1 MIKVTVGGQDVALD
15 LSRTLAQSGI
25 RPGSTLKLKL
35 TGLLGGMPTGHPEP
49 AARAPA
55 QSAAPA
61 TATPLDADAGPS
73 EHLDCAAR
81 ALVRA
86 EGLALGLAGDL
97 AYIFALAP
105 SGSDPGD
112 HDLRKDLAAD
122 AAASDASSPPDH
134 RAMEAR
140 LALESEAVLRRERD
154 SLLDWKVGLELGLPE
169 LGGPAQVVRGFRGL
183 HEVERKSASLDARVL
198 ELEQQLA
205 LARADIER
213 EQRATAAEKEMVASF
228 KAEEILLRD
237 AKVLE
242 LQQEL
247 QTTKA
252 HILKSLL
259 YSDFTDF

>member
-1 MIKVTVGGQDVALD
+1 MRTLEILSKNQRQELDKAKAQLRDLPDARRKAAALD
-15 LSRTLAQSGI
+15 T
-25 RPGSTLKLKL
+25 
-35 TGLLGGMPTGHPEP
+35 
-49 AARAPA
+49 ARA
-55 QSAAPA
+55 
-61 TATPLDADAGPS
+61 S
-73 EHLDCAAR
+73 EDELKQR
-81 ALVRA
+81 VER
-86 EGLALGLAGDL
+86 
-97 AYIFALAP
+97 
-105 SGSDPGD
+105 
-112 HDLRKDLAAD
+112 
-122 AAASDASSPPDH
+122 
-134 RAMEAR
+134 MEAR
-140 LALESEAVLRRERD
+140 LAAALESEAVLRRERD

-183 HEVERKSASLDARVL
+183 QEKVLVLEGEVCALKERQQTLCAKGMAATEAQQVVERKSASLDARVL

-205 LARADIER
+205 LARADVER

-259 YSDFTDF
+259 YRDFTDF

>member
-1 MIKVTVGGQDVALD
+1 MSKLLQERLLAQREALD
-15 LSRTLAQSGI
+15 
-25 RPGSTLKLKL
+25 
-35 TGLLGGMPTGHPEP
+35 
-49 AARAPA
+49 AAVAALRA
-55 QSAAPA
+55 
-61 TATPLDADAGPS
+61 AG
-73 EHLDCAAR
+73 
-81 ALVRA
+81 
-86 EGLALGLAGDL
+86 AG
-97 AYIFALAP
+97 
-105 SGSDPGD
+105 
-112 HDLRKDLAAD
+112 
-122 AAASDASSPPDH
+122 AAASAPAGQQEALDASLPDQAPPAIPHALPSDH

-183 HEVERKSASLDARVL
+183 QEVESKSASLDARVL

-259 YSDFTDF
+259 YSKFM

>member
-1 MIKVTVGGQDVALD
+1 LLAQREALD
-15 LSRTLAQSGI
+15 
-25 RPGSTLKLKL
+25 
-35 TGLLGGMPTGHPEP
+35 
-49 AARAPA
+49 AAVAALRA
-55 QSAAPA
+55 
-61 TATPLDADAGPS
+61 AG
-73 EHLDCAAR
+73 
-81 ALVRA
+81 
-86 EGLALGLAGDL
+86 AG
-97 AYIFALAP
+97 
-105 SGSDPGD
+105 
-112 HDLRKDLAAD
+112 
-122 AAASDASSPPDH
+122 AAASAPAGQQEALDASLPDQAPPAIPHALPSDH
-134 RAMEAR
+134 RDMEAR

-183 HEVERKSASLDARVL
+183 QEVESKSASLDARVL